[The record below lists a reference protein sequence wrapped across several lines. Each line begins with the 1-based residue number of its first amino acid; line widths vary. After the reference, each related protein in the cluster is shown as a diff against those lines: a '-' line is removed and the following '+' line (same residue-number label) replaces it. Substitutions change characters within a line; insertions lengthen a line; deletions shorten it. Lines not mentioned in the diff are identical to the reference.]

1 MDEESKVP
9 PTSSAQVTIFDTS
22 ADIVRHEN
30 WIPPELRVPEDEFFD
45 LESIEP
51 LRSEMVAGDGDL
63 EMLTEIEGSGSFPEP
78 GDVVYYKH

>member
-1 MDEESKVP
+1 MAEESKVP
-9 PTSSAQVTIFDTS
+9 PTSSTQVNVFDTS

-45 LESIEP
+45 LDSIEP
-51 LRSEMVAGDGDL
+51 LRSETVAGDGEL
-63 EMLTEIEGSGSFPEP
+63 EMLTIVEGSGSLPEP